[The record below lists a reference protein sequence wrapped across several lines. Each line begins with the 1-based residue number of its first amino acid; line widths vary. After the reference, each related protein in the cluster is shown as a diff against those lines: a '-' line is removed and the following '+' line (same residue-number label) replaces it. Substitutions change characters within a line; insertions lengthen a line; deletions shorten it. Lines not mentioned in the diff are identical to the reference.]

1 MPDDKRLSTYLLL
14 LPGAG
19 FIVLF
24 LVAAIIMTVMQSFG
38 LFALTR
44 ESRFTIEY
52 WSGIFDQQVF
62 DLLLFSIKV
71 GLGSAFGT
79 LLFSYPLAL
88 FMRKSFFGKRMLS
101 SLVKIPL
108 FVPALVAAFLI
119 INIINDD
126 CPTFISSINICLF
139 ICNIIW
145 QNFLSMFI
153 IPNTFKL
160 IF

>member
-119 INIINDD
+119 INIIAYHGILNETLLWLGVIKEPLRMLRDKEGVGV
-126 CPTFISSINICLF
+126 LF
-139 ICNIIW
+139 I
-145 QNFLSMFI
+145 
-153 IPNTFKL
+153 
-160 IF
+160 